1 MKAAEDWIHFLRK
14 YGPIAQNG
22 NMFDEEIQRT
32 AKQTAIRPITFDH
45 PLAQRLLRS
54 FNRSNH
60 AGRHW
65 RCSRFNRRQPR
76 ASYPDVFPMRKVA
89 SSQDES

>member
-32 AKQTAIRPITFDH
+32 SKQTGIRPITFDH
-45 PLAQRLLRS
+45 PLAQRLLYS
-54 FNRSNH
+54 FD
-60 AGRHW
+60 
-65 RCSRFNRRQPR
+65 RF
-76 ASYPDVFPMRKVA
+76 
-89 SSQDES
+89 SSK